1 MVAVLAVLFV
11 LVGIPALVYLSER
24 RRKRRTQAELDDE
37 AVRAAKGVN
46 EGPGSREPVNLT
58 RPSGPLQPPPY

>member
-24 RRKRRTQAELDDE
+24 RRRRTQAELDDA
-37 AVRAAKGVN
+37 AVRSAKGGS
-46 EGPGSREPVNLT
+46 EGPGSHEPVTLHK
-58 RPSGPLQPPPY
+58 GPGQLPPPF

>member
-24 RRKRRTQAELDDE
+24 RRRTQAELDDA
-37 AVRAAKGVN
+37 AVRSAKGGS
-46 EGPGSREPVNLT
+46 EGPGSHEPVTLHK
-58 RPSGPLQPPPY
+58 GPGQLPPPF

>member
-24 RRKRRTQAELDDE
+24 RRRTQAELDDA
-37 AVRAAKGVN
+37 AVRSAKGVDD
-46 EGPGSREPVNLT
+46 GPGSHEPVTLHK
-58 RPSGPLQPPPY
+58 GPGQLPPPL